1 MQTIQFLHLTEKF
14 ILRFD
19 FADNKKPPRLTTKK
33 RASLKK
39 QAEFEEYFSQ
49 HKHRFDMSCDLCPTV
64 FVSYIDA
71 RSHYNGLHNI
81 PKGYVKCCGTKL
93 MFRSQ
98 IKDHLKRH
106 LDPDSLT

>member
-1 MQTIQFLHLTEKF
+1 MLSSYLDG
-14 ILRFD
+14 LNL
-19 FADNKKPPRLTTKK
+19 ADSKKPPRLTPRK

-39 QAEFEEYFSQ
+39 QADFEEFFAQ
-49 HKHRFDMSCDLCPTV
+49 HKHRFDMNCDLCPTV
-64 FVSYIDA
+64 FGTYIDA
-71 RSHYNGLHNI
+71 RTHYAAAHPAN

-106 LDPDSLT
+106 LDPESLT